1 VFQPGLE
8 GLGERLL
15 AGKRGKA
22 GRSSETVWD
31 AYMRKRKC
39 AQLFSMLWPGQTRSA
54 CAVVL
59 DRALKPSTPSAA
71 ALRTH
76 LLLMVRQT
84 LQREAGSCQG
94 QGSGGSLGL
103 GRQRP

>member
-1 VFQPGLE
+1 MDMEIVFQPGLE

-39 AQLFSMLWPGQTRSA
+39 AQPFSPESLRVPSLVDA
-54 CAVVL
+54 HAIVL
-59 DRALKPSTPSAA
+59 
-71 ALRTH
+71 
-76 LLLMVRQT
+76 V
-84 LQREAGSCQG
+84 
-94 QGSGGSLGL
+94 
-103 GRQRP
+103 

>member
-1 VFQPGLE
+1 MEVVFQPGLE

-39 AQLFSMLWPGQTRSA
+39 EFATLPVTS
-54 CAVVL
+54 
-59 DRALKPSTPSAA
+59 PSLA
-71 ALRTH
+71 RWW
-76 LLLMVRQT
+76 V
-84 LQREAGSCQG
+84 
-94 QGSGGSLGL
+94 
-103 GRQRP
+103 